1 MSSRYSKA
9 LPPPPSD
16 ATPAS
21 VRTPLPTHFEN
32 ATFRI
37 SDEPLRSPVVPSQPN
52 PPAIS
57 MPTALRPSSSQRRPS
72 QSSTT
77 PRFSKISRI
86 IRKPPPRVDSTSP
99 KGTMNDAVPLEQP
112 NAGSFLTRVKK
123 KSSPPRPD
131 VLSPE
136 DASETASFSAYP
148 GRMRDPASDRV
159 PVPTLGEEAVSERSF
174 LEETIVPAPNHA
186 IRYPELDDIERGNM
200 ASLRRRPGVSSPV
213 SGFGGEHPFTPQ
225 SPEPTP
231 RKSRGAVRFK
241 VAGMVAL
248 GVHKMTSGTANL
260 ARRTSLGSGS
270 GSQPQSSARQTG
282 ASPRTIEEPLAHR
295 LHAGPGGL
303 FEPEPRDV
311 HPAVRTLLE
320 RVASSSRPGGWNAH
334 VESAPPSEA
343 EETENVSPVSPQS
356 ARTTRNHT
364 RNGDHRQGGPAGQAE
379 YEEAEGTSPLS
390 DRDVSSEQ
398 WERRRRR
405 PYRRESYQDGETRL
419 KDPRQGPSSIS
430 HEGPTTADLS
440 HENTYESSRPLVR
453 HKASSSSRAKPR
465 TRGGYFQRNAVGMD
479 IFAEPVI
486 EESPSAAA
494 LLDGQTR
501 NDWEAVASL
510 KRVLNA
516 FFYLPLRSKSHVT
529 VSYIPARAKPDGSTT
544 AEPWYTPKP
553 PKLPKSPNAAHRP
566 SMPLAN
572 ETPRNRRRY
581 RAGSNRRKKPSSIF
595 AQPALKV
602 IETDPSRRSRY
613 ITQDHM
619 IAGQPIQILSED
631 AAPILIAPGGAPHL
645 SHSQEAGS
653 PHSAWFTQPT
663 SP

>member
-21 VRTPLPTHFEN
+21 VWAPLPTHFEN
-32 ATFRI
+32 TTFRI
-37 SDEPLRSPVVPSQPN
+37 PDEPMRSPLSPSRPN
-52 PPAIS
+52 QSAIS
-57 MPTALRPSSSQRRPS
+57 MPTALRPSLSQRRGS
-72 QSSTT
+72 QTSTT
-77 PRFSKISRI
+77 RRFSKIRHI

-99 KGTMNDAVPLEQP
+99 KNTMDDAFPPDQP
-112 NAGSFLTRVKK
+112 NAGAFLTRVK

-159 PVPTLGEEAVSERSF
+159 PVPMLGEEAMNEGGF
-174 LEETIVPAPNHA
+174 LEEMVIAGPNPAT
-186 IRYPELDDIERGNM
+186 RYPKLDKIGRSDM
-200 ASLRRRPGVSSPV
+200 VPPRRRPGLSSPI
-213 SGFGGEHPFTPQ
+213 SEFEKERQSTPQ
-225 SPEPTP
+225 SPAQTAS
-231 RKSRGAVRFK
+231 KSRGAVRFK

-248 GVHKMTSGTANL
+248 GVQKMTSGTAKV

-270 GSQPQSSARQTG
+270 GSGRQSSARQTG
-282 ASPRTIEEPLAHR
+282 ASPRAIEEPLAYR

-303 FEPEPRDV
+303 FEPEPRNV
-311 HPAVRTLLE
+311 HPAVRNLLE
-320 RVASSSRPGGWNAH
+320 RAASTSRPGGWNAQ
-334 VESAPPSEA
+334 AKPMPPGEA
-343 EETENVSPVSPQS
+343 EETESVSPVSPQS
-356 ARTTRNHT
+356 ARTTRSRT
-364 RNGDHRQGGPAGQAE
+364 RKGDYLRNRPAGQVEYAE
-379 YEEAEGTSPLS
+379 SETTSPLS
-390 DRDVSSEQ
+390 DDDASSEQ
-398 WERRRRR
+398 RTRRRRR
-405 PYRRESYQDGETRL
+405 PYRRESYQDGAARL
-419 KDPRQGPSSIS
+419 RDPRQGPSNIS
-430 HEGPTTADLS
+430 HEGPTTEDVS
-440 HENTYESSRPLVR
+440 HDNTHESSRPLVR
-453 HKASSSSRAKPR
+453 EKASSRTKPR

-486 EESPSAAA
+486 EETPSASI
-494 LLDGQTR
+494 LRDDQTR
-501 NDWEAVASL
+501 NDWEAIASL

-529 VSYIPARAKPDGSTT
+529 VSYMPARTKPDGSTA

-553 PKLPKSPNAAHRP
+553 PKPPKSPNVGH
-566 SMPLAN
+566 SSSIPLAT
-572 ETPRNRRRY
+572 EVPPNRRRY
-581 RAGSNRRKKPSSIF
+581 GAGSRARKKRSSII

-602 IETDPSRRSRY
+602 VETDLSRRSRY

-645 SHSQEAGS
+645 SHPQETGS
-653 PHSAWFTQPT
+653 PHSAWFTQPM